1 MINENASEPKR
12 LDQCVRDSTDVKSGN
27 CSALSKF
34 KNVVN
39 VSGVLNKF
47 VKEIGNSAIPAALN
61 RFVSVSALLS
71 FDDDDDDDDDAIFTL
86 ILLLIIFFPK
96 QRRDED
102 ARVFVAFLVATSVR
116 ENDFDVAGVVVVVII
131 LYASFCF

>member
-1 MINENASEPKR
+1 VINENASEPKR

-71 FDDDDDDDDDAIFTL
+71 FDDDDDDDDAIFAL

-116 ENDFDVAGVVVVVII
+116 EKDADVAGVVVVVII

>member
-1 MINENASEPKR
+1 M
-12 LDQCVRDSTDVKSGN
+12 KSGN
-27 CSALSKF
+27 CSALSKS

-47 VKEIGNSAIPAALN
+47 VREIGNSAIPAALN

-71 FDDDDDDDDDAIFTL
+71 FDDDDDDDDAIFAL
-86 ILLLIIFFPK
+86 ILLLIIFFPNP
-96 QRRDED
+96 RRHED

-116 ENDFDVAGVVVVVII
+116 ERDVDVTGVVLVVVVII
-131 LYASFCF
+131 LLYASFFF